1 MLHEVG
7 RLAEN
12 TVRKNYAKNR
22 HLGTIAQLCR
32 AISSQLRHVSTIGK
46 NLLNGNI
53 CSICLYNMV
62 NFSPVT
68 AEILLASLGHPSKFQ
83 RVRVLASL
91 LQRRRS
97 TKVNQTLYDVWP
109 SPALVYCIRILGSC
123 CPLTEL
129 CRLQNSLCVQV
140 LHSVRTRA
148 AAVSQT
154 LWRGTRNGIT
164 ELSQRAPPIFRWAA
178 ITFGIGP
185 HSS

>member
-1 MLHEVG
+1 M
-7 RLAEN
+7 
-12 TVRKNYAKNR
+12 TQKIDR
-22 HLGTIAQLCR
+22 HLRTIAQLCR
-32 AISSQLRHVSTIGK
+32 AIYSQIKHVSTIGK

-109 SPALVYCIRILGSC
+109 SPALVYYIYTFVGSC
-123 CPLTEL
+123 SLTEF
-129 CRLQNSLCVQV
+129 CQLQNSLCVQV
-140 LHSVRTRA
+140 LHSPILAALLHGTRA

-154 LWRGTRNGIT
+154 LRRGKRNGIG
-164 ELSQRAPPIFRWAA
+164 ELSQTAPPIFDWAA
-178 ITFGIGP
+178 ITLGIRP